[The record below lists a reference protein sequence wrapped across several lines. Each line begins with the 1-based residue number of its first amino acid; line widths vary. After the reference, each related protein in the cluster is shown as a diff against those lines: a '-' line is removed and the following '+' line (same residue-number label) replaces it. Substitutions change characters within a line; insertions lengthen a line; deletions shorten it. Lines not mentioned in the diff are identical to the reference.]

1 MSRLLSLNLY
11 SFILSSNI
19 ILYKCE
25 ARQAHDTC
33 LLSICH
39 KRMSYSIFL
48 LLIHPSLNLLTILS
62 GMREL
67 FHHHIF
73 FRGLNP
79 PPHSPLWIEYFLSHW
94 CDTSCTCS
102 WVYMNIVFAWEIK
115 SISFSFHI
123 IIIIIPSM
131 PSTTY
136 SPTIYMCV
144 LSHILINFIF
154 KLIMC
159 LCVYANK
166 INWIFSLYAESSEIL
181 YGETFYIFICGICY
195 HSSSHPFCSVQ
206 QDF

>member
-1 MSRLLSLNLY
+1 MNW
-11 SFILSSNI
+11 
-19 ILYKCE
+19 
-25 ARQAHDTC
+25 
-33 LLSICH
+33 
-39 KRMSYSIFL
+39 IF
-48 LLIHPSLNLLTILS
+48 P
-62 GMREL
+62 
-67 FHHHIF
+67 
-73 FRGLNP
+73 
-79 PPHSPLWIEYFLSHW
+79 LSHW

-102 WVYMNIVFAWEIK
+102 WVYMHIVFAWEIK

-195 HSSSHPFCSVQ
+195 HSSHPFCSVQ
-206 QDF
+206 QDFLEFALSCGMRLFSSQSASRGYCTKFIKNSNRGN